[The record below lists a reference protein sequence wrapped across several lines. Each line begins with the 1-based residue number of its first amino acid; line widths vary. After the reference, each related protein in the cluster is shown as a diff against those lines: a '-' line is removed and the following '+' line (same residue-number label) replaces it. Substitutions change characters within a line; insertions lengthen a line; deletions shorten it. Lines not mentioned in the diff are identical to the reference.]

1 MLRGVAAMASLP
13 SSSSSCSRRAPKQQ
27 QPHQQ
32 QQRQARHPLVAVAPA
47 ASRLPSSVVVMAAM
61 SGGSASAS
69 ASSPLNRARRRTQHH
84 AAGRNTLPLS
94 SSSPSSS
101 FPFRHRRPLRVSAL
115 DAALPF
121 DFEHRARRALESER
135 KLTVGIVGFGTFG
148 QFLARRLSAAG
159 HRVLATSRTDYA
171 REASE
176 MGVSFYR
183 DADAFC
189 EEHPEVVVL
198 ATSILSTERVLRS
211 LPLQRLKRSTL
222 FVDVLSVKAF
232 PKQLLLRLLP
242 PETDILCT
250 HPMFG
255 PDSGRGS
262 WQGLNLMYER
272 VRVLSGADDGARRE
286 ARAANFLRF
295 FADEG
300 CRMVEM
306 PCEEH
311 DRVAASTQFITH
323 TVGRVLGAMDL
334 RATPIDTKGFK
345 ALLELVDNTR
355 NDSFELYYGLF
366 LYNRSSADEL
376 ERLERAL
383 DEVKGGLFDQ
393 LHEIARRQIFPPSP
407 APSDGEGEG
416 ERVLGAAARR
426 SGSSGGSRDVVAELL
441 PPSATASLSE
451 EDDEE
456 EEDGGGR
463 RSNGSNG
470 RALPAPAQR
479 RLGDGGG
486 VARR

>member
-1 MLRGVAAMASLP
+1 LR
-13 SSSSSCSRRAPKQQ
+13 
-27 QPHQQ
+27 
-32 QQRQARHPLVAVAPA
+32 
-47 ASRLPSSVVVMAAM
+47 
-61 SGGSASAS
+61 ASAG
-69 ASSPLNRARRRTQHH
+69 AGAAAARRRRASSTTTSL
-84 AAGRNTLPLS
+84 AS
-94 SSSPSSS
+94 SS
-101 FPFRHRRPLRVSAL
+101 RKPLRVSAL

-121 DFEHRARRALESER
+121 DFEHRARAALESER

-148 QFLARRLSAAG
+148 QFLARRLAAAG
-159 HRVLATSRTDYA
+159 HRVLATSRGDYT
-171 REASE
+171 REAAAIGAE
-176 MGVSFYR
+176 FFR

-211 LPLQRLKRSTL
+211 LPVQRLKRSTL

-262 WQGLNLMYER
+262 WQGLNFMYER
-272 VRVLSGADDGARRE
+272 VRVNTDCEDGARRE
-286 ARAANFLRF
+286 ARADNFLRF

-334 RATPIDTKGFK
+334 KATPIDTKGFK

-355 NDSFELYYGLF
+355 HDSFELYYGLF

-393 LHEIARRQIFPPSP
+393 LHEIARRQIFPP
-407 APSDGEGEG
+407 
-416 ERVLGAAARR
+416 
-426 SGSSGGSRDVVAELL
+426 GSSGGGSGSDGDNTVVAELL
-441 PPSATASLSE
+441 PPVARRSMMASSD
-451 EDDEE
+451 EDEDEE
-456 EEDGGGR
+456 EEEGGR
-463 RSNGSNG
+463 PRNGRNGSSNGG
-470 RALPAPAQR
+470 RALPGPGTTAEPR
-479 RLGDGGG
+479 RLGDG
-486 VARR
+486 ATRR

>member
-1 MLRGVAAMASLP
+1 MLRTGGVATMAS
-13 SSSSSCSRRAPKQQ
+13 SRH
-27 QPHQQ
+27 HQQ
-32 QQRQARHPLVAVAPA
+32 QQQQPRARAQLARRTRAVVAPA
-47 ASRLPSSVVVMAAM
+47 RRPCSVSVTAAAAGPTAS
-61 SGGSASAS
+61 
-69 ASSPLNRARRRTQHH
+69 SSPLHAWSRRPSAGAATAAAA
-84 AAGRNTLPLS
+84 AAGAGRHP
-94 SSSPSSS
+94 PSSS
-101 FPFRHRRPLRVSAL
+101 ATTTTPTRTRHRRPLRVSAL

-148 QFLARRLSAAG
+148 QFLARRLAAAG
-159 HRVLATSRTDYA
+159 HRVLATSRADYS
-171 REASE
+171 REAQE
-176 MGVSFYR
+176 MGVAFFS

-198 ATSILSTERVLRS
+198 ATSILSTERVLRA

-232 PKQLLLRLLP
+232 PKQLLQRLLP

-272 VRVLSGADDGARRE
+272 VRVLSDADDGARRE
-286 ARAANFLRF
+286 ARCANLLRF

-306 PCEEH
+306 ACEEH

-334 RATPIDTKGFK
+334 RATPIDTRGYK

-366 LYNRSSADEL
+366 LYNRASADEL

-383 DEVKGGLFDQ
+383 DQVKGGLFDQ
-393 LHEIARRQIFPPSP
+393 LHEIARRQIFPATPPGSP
-407 APSDGEGEG
+407 GSASDADGAPNGG
-416 ERVLGAAARR
+416 RGAAR
-426 SGSSGGSRDVVAELL
+426 GRDVVAELL
-441 PPSATASLSE
+441 PAAARSL
-451 EDDEE
+451 EE
-456 EEDGGGR
+456 EEEEEAE
-463 RSNGSNG
+463 SNG
-470 RALPAPAQR
+470 RALPPVGSAPQR
-479 RLGDGGG
+479 RLGDGSG
-486 VARR
+486 VVRR

>member
-1 MLRGVAAMASLP
+1 MLRIGCCGGRVAAAHQ
-13 SSSSSCSRRAPKQQ
+13 RARQ
-27 QPHQQ
+27 QP
-32 QQRQARHPLVAVAPA
+32 QRHNNNTIVALAPSTTSSVAV
-47 ASRLPSSVVVMAAM
+47 M
-61 SGGSASAS
+61 ASAS
-69 ASSPLNRARRRTQHH
+69 ASPLHHHRARRRQHQAWSTAAA
-84 AAGRNTLPLS
+84 AAGGAGGQPHSSLS
-94 SSSPSSS
+94 T
-101 FPFRHRRPLRVSAL
+101 RHRRPLRVSAL

-159 HRVLATSRTDYA
+159 HRVLATSRTDYS
-171 REASE
+171 REAAE
-176 MGVSFYR
+176 MGVSFFL

-211 LPLQRLKRSTL
+211 LPVQRLKRSTL

-262 WQGLNLMYER
+262 WQGLNFMYEK
-272 VRVLSGADDGARRE
+272 VRVLADAEDGARRE
-286 ARAANFLRF
+286 ARANNFLRF

-355 NDSFELYYGLF
+355 HDSFELYYGLF

-393 LHEIARRQIFPPSP
+393 LHEIARRQIFPSSP
-407 APSDGEGEG
+407 ASPSASDGEG
-416 ERVLGAAARR
+416 
-426 SGSSGGSRDVVAELL
+426 SGGGGGGGRGGGVRGGTRDVVAELL

-451 EDDEE
+451 EDDDEQE
-456 EEDGGGR
+456 
-463 RSNGSNG
+463 SNG
-470 RALPAPAQR
+470 RR
-479 RLGDGGG
+479 NGGG
-486 VARR
+486 NGGQIGRAHV

>member
-1 MLRGVAAMASLP
+1 MAS
-13 SSSSSCSRRAPKQQ
+13 A
-27 QPHQQ
+27 
-32 QQRQARHPLVAVAPA
+32 AA
-47 ASRLPSSVVVMAAM
+47 ASAPPSHHH
-61 SGGSASAS
+61 
-69 ASSPLNRARRRTQHH
+69 RARRRQH
-84 AAGRNTLPLS
+84 AAAAGGRPHQPP
-94 SSSPSSS
+94 SSSPA
-101 FPFRHRRPLRVSAL
+101 RHRRPLRVSAL

-159 HRVLATSRTDYA
+159 HRVLATSRTDYSAEA
-171 REASE
+171 RD
-176 MGVSFYR
+176 MGVSFYL

-262 WQGLNLMYER
+262 WQGLNLMYEK
-272 VRVLSGADDGARRE
+272 VRVLADAEDGARRE

-355 NDSFELYYGLF
+355 HDSFELYYGLF

-393 LHEIARRQIFPPSP
+393 LHEIARRQIFPSDSAGSESEGGGGAGGGGGRGSASASPS
-407 APSDGEGEG
+407 
-416 ERVLGAAARR
+416 R
-426 SGSSGGSRDVVAELL
+426 SRAVVAELL

-451 EDDEE
+451 EDDEDE
-456 EEDGGGR
+456 EAQENGR
-463 RSNGSNG
+463 RNGGNGNG
-470 RALPAPAQR
+470 RALSSGAPQQQR

-486 VARR
+486 VRR